1 MEIRN
6 LPSILRVMIITDLRR
21 MDEHSKNFKE
31 QSEYFKK
38 KNR

>member
-1 MEIRN
+1 
-6 LPSILRVMIITDLRR
+6 MIITDLRRR

-31 QSEYFKK
+31 QSEYIKK